1 MLEGLEQDVARDHEH
16 RDTAPLDGT
25 THRDVENVG
34 ELSSCAGQLAV
45 DAAFA
50 EQLLRVG
57 LLEVVA
63 ADLGAGDV
71 GRDRKHRNPA
81 AIGVKQPVDQVQVPW
96 PAAARA
102 DRELARHRGFA
113 RGGER
118 GRLLVTHVLP
128 GHAAVT
134 AQRVREAVQRIPRQ
148 PVDAADTGVLQGL
161 DDEVRHRA

>member
-16 RDTAPLDGT
+16 GDTAPLDGT
-25 THRDVENVG
+25 THRDVENEG

-81 AIGVKQPVDQVQVPW
+81 AIGVKQPVDQVLIGLRVRTYGSAREV
-96 PAAARA
+96 AAEFRRARVGKA
-102 DRELARHRGFA
+102 
-113 RGGER
+113 
-118 GRLLVTHVLP
+118 LP
-128 GHAAVT
+128 GPPC
-134 AQRVREAVQRIPRQ
+134 PRC
-148 PVDAADTGVLQGL
+148 
-161 DDEVRHRA
+161 